1 MHKLRNLGSEKTM
14 PKLHLLC
21 SSTPL
26 SNTGHETSG
35 LRPEPDCGVVNNQ
48 CLPFFLDASRKTKQI
63 QQIVLDHLQLP
74 VIFLSHLHV
83 LRHLIPTV
91 CLESRY
97 RYLQTDKLRHR
108 EVNEPAQTCKARSTR
123 VKFTLKGSGPR
134 LSALQCN
141 LSVFAVETVL
151 LRKIVLP
158 GPFHKAFPV
167 VFATGLLD

>member
-26 SNTGHETSG
+26 SNTGHGTSG
-35 LRPEPDCGVVNNQ
+35 LTPEPDCGVVNNQ

-74 VIFLSHLHV
+74 VIFLSHLHI

-91 CLESRY
+91 RLDSRY

-108 EVNEPAQTCKARSTR
+108 EVNEPAQTCKARKLELNSHS
-123 VKFTLKGSGPR
+123 SGLAPDSQPF
-134 LSALQCN
+134 SA
-141 LSVFAVETVL
+141 S
-151 LRKIVLP
+151 
-158 GPFHKAFPV
+158 
-167 VFATGLLD
+167 